1 MFLTSEAVI
10 TDKPKQEDDSAGAGA
25 GMGAGMGGGMP
36 MM

>member
-1 MFLTSEAVI
+1 LFLTCEAVI
-10 TDKPKQEDDSAGAGA
+10 TDTHKHEDDRAGAGA